1 MEEVLLAA
9 TKLNRNGIV
18 TKLAAAGADVN
29 TTQCDP
35 RPDAPPKP
43 HAGSAVA
50 GLYAGLGYSPDH
62 PLHTRHVA
70 VLAADGDSM
79 LHVAAKLGY
88 KLTMQKLLRVRRR
101 PGALPLAA
109 RRRSPLAACARA
121 VHLAHAM
128 LRLSDSAAARLP
140 CLPGGRARG
149 ACRAVR
155 LHAASQ
161 CCDLRQAQACDR
173 APQRRRPAGSQAR
186 WCGPAPAHKLA
197 PVPFP
202 FRLRA
207 RARAADLRAGPQAA
221 RRPCTTQQ

>member
-1 MEEVLLAA
+1 MLRRSGNWTRVKRVLKRGASMEEVLLAA

-62 PLHTRHVA
+62 PLHTRHVTL
-70 VLAADGDSM
+70 LAADGDSM

-109 RRRSPLAACARA
+109 RRSSLAA
-121 VHLAHAM
+121 
-128 LRLSDSAAARLP
+128 
-140 CLPGGRARG
+140 GGL
-149 ACRAVR
+149 C
-155 LHAASQ
+155 
-161 CCDLRQAQACDR
+161 
-173 APQRRRPAGSQAR
+173 
-186 WCGPAPAHKLA
+186 
-197 PVPFP
+197 
-202 FRLRA
+202 
-207 RARAADLRAGPQAA
+207 A
-221 RRPCTTQQ
+221 RRPSCTRYAAPL